1 MKTLYCIPLLLI
13 VSACNS
19 NSKPVEDKGVDT
31 IASRIDTV
39 QTNEDTIQDIDS
51 ANYSRYYNLL
61 YGYLADFPKNLLTAQ
76 PEAGNGDGRVFT
88 DSKGNAILTVYGSR
102 LDTLSLRYKQDLA
115 SIATSK
121 QNNITY
127 QKLTSSFSVISG
139 FKGDTIFYYKRIAT
153 DEGLGSEG
161 LASIVFEC
169 PKVDSIK
176 YKAAVIAVSRSLRK
190 IKVDEEKN

>member
-1 MKTLYCIPLLLI
+1 MKTLYYIPLLLI
-13 VSACNS
+13 VAACNS
-19 NSKPVEDKGVDT
+19 KPKPIDDKATDTASNS
-31 IASRIDTV
+31 IDTV
-39 QTNEDTIQDIDS
+39 QANEDTIQDIDS

-61 YGYLADFPKNLLTAQ
+61 YGYRADFPKDLLTAQ

-102 LDTLSLRYKQDLA
+102 LDMLSVRYKQDLVSITA
-115 SIATSK
+115 SK
-121 QNNITY
+121 RNNVTY

-139 FKGDTIFYYKRIAT
+139 FKGETIFYYKRIAT

-161 LASIVFEC
+161 LASIVFEY

-190 IKVDEEKN
+190 IKVNE